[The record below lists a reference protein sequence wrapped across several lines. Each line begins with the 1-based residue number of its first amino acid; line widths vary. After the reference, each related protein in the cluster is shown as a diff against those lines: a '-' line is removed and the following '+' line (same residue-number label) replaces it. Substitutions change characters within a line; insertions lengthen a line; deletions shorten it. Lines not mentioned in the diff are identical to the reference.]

1 MKPFVP
7 LLSLLL
13 CAAGPA
19 SAMYRCAAPGG
30 AVSFQ
35 DAPCPDG
42 AGQQILHAPPKPSA
56 AAPAVAADNRSLA
69 ERVSAGQEAIDRSSR
84 KLQVEHK
91 LLPDA
96 KAALKAQHQ
105 QCDQKL
111 AAITEQL
118 DSAAGRHAGAQRDT
132 LLATQE
138 STRNDCEIKGG
149 QLADKVETLRAE
161 CAALGCGGD

>member
-1 MKPFVP
+1 MKLIVPF
-7 LLSLLL
+7 LSLLL

-35 DAPCPDG
+35 DAPCPEG
-42 AGQQILHAPPKPSA
+42 AGQQILHAAPKPPVA
-56 AAPAVAADNRSLA
+56 GTAAPVDNRSVA
-69 ERVSAGQEAIDRSSR
+69 ERISAGQEVSDRTNR
-84 KLQVEHK
+84 KLQVERK

-96 KAALKAQHQ
+96 KAALKAQRQ

-111 AAITEQL
+111 AGITDQL
-118 DSAAGRHAGAQRDT
+118 DSAAGRRPGAERET
-132 LLATQE
+132 LLE
-138 STRNDCEIKGG
+138 SQANTRKDCEMQGG

-161 CAALGCGGD
+161 CAALGCSGG